1 MGIAVTPEQRELAEA
16 VRGWIARAVPPEEV
30 RKLLDAP
37 GGGRPPFWD
46 ALAAQGLLAVHLP
59 EACGGGGGDL
69 VDLAVVVE
77 EAARAALPGPFAANV
92 LTAAVL
98 AAELPRETGE
108 AGEGGDSLRGSGF
121 DPPAGTPGHEDLV
134 RDLGRPD
141 PVRGLGRS
149 DLVRDPGRADLLR
162 ALGCGERI
170 GAVAFGTGTMTVRAV
185 DGGYVLDGTAPPVL
199 SGADADVLVLAASRA
214 VSDRIVDTGLVSDN
228 TSGAGAGS
236 DRTPGAGAVSDHALG
251 VDVLSE
257 RILGTR
263 TVSDGTRDAG
273 VVSDQTAGAGA
284 VSDHAPDAGTAS
296 ECAVWLVVDAVDLD
310 VRAHDSADPT
320 RGTAEVRARGVRVPA
335 GRVLAVGPS
344 LVRDLAAVVLAADA
358 CGTAAWSL
366 DTAAGHARVREQ
378 FGRPIGHFQGV
389 KHLCADMLLRLEQA
403 RALTWDAARAG
414 QEPPGVR
421 ELTAALAAGTALDAA
436 CSCAKD
442 CVQILGGIGFTWEH
456 DAHLHLR
463 RALVARQ
470 LLGSGSGHLRRAV
483 RLARDGVRRELRLEL
498 PPEASGYRAAA
509 REVIDRVRGLGPADA
524 RRSLAPTGYAAP
536 HLPPPYGLGAGP
548 VQQLA
553 VQQELAEAGVR
564 ISDLGIATWV
574 VPSLIAHG
582 THRQQERYLLPTLRG
597 DLLWCQLFSEPG
609 AGSDLASLR
618 TRAERTADGR
628 WRINGQKVWTS
639 AAQWADHGILL
650 ARTNPAAPKHKG
662 LTYFVVDMKT
672 TDGIDIRPLKEITG
686 DSLFNEVYFD
696 DVLLPA
702 DAVVGEVD
710 DGWRV
715 ARNTLG
721 NERVHMADQLTFD
734 TGLEAL
740 IPADVDG
747 PRLGALLAE
756 AHALACITLRTTL
769 RQVSGVEPG
778 AGASVRKL
786 VQTAHQQK
794 VAELALELLGP
805 EGALCEGPGKRAVH
819 GFLLSRCLTI
829 AGGTTQVQLN
839 VVAERIL
846 GLPRD

>member
-37 GGGRPPFWD
+37 SGGRPPFWD

-77 EAARAALPGPFAANV
+77 EAARAALPGPFVANA
-92 LTAAVL
+92 LASAVL
-98 AAELPRETGE
+98 AAELAGGPGE
-108 AGEGGDSLRGSGF
+108 RDGTVG
-121 DPPAGTPGHEDLV
+121 PA
-134 RDLGRPD
+134 RM
-141 PVRGLGRS
+141 
-149 DLVRDPGRADLLR
+149 PGRAGLVR

-170 GAVAFGTGTMTVRAV
+170 GAVAFGTGTLTARAV

-199 SGADADVLVLAASRA
+199 SGGDADVLVLAARCDERA
-214 VSDRIVDTGLVSDN
+214 ASDGELDGDPGPERP
-228 TSGAGAGS
+228 
-236 DRTPGAGAVSDHALG
+236 PGAGRPSGRAADGGPVSGHVLG
-251 VDVLSE
+251 PGPVP
-257 RILGTR
+257 G
-263 TVSDGTRDAG
+263 RD
-273 VVSDQTAGAGA
+273 TGAGPVPGCDTGPGPVPGCDTGA
-284 VSDHAPDAGTAS
+284 EAAS
-296 ECAVWLVVDAVDLD
+296 GGRVLWLVVDAAGLA
-310 VRAHDSADPT
+310 VRPHGSADPT
-320 RGTAEVRARGVRVPA
+320 RATAEVRARGLSVPA
-335 GRVLAVGPS
+335 DRVLAVGPS

-366 DTAAGHARVREQ
+366 DTAAAHARVREQ

-389 KHLCADMLLRLEQA
+389 KHLCAGMLLRLEQA

-414 QEPPGVR
+414 QEPPGTRGLV
-421 ELTAALAAGTALDAA
+421 AALAAGTALDAA
-436 CSCAKD
+436 FSCAED

-456 DAHLHLR
+456 DAHLYLR

-470 LLGSGSGHLRRAV
+470 LLGAGGGHLRRAV
-483 RLARDGVRRELRLEL
+483 RLARDGARRELRLEL
-498 PPEASGYRAAA
+498 PPEASGYRAEA
-509 REVIDRVRGLGPADA
+509 RAVIDRVRGLGPADA
-524 RRSLAPTGYAAP
+524 RRALAPTGYAAP

-553 VQQELAEAGVR
+553 VQQELAAAGVR
-564 ISDLGIATWV
+564 ISDLGIAAWV
-574 VPSLIAHG
+574 VPSLVAHG
-582 THRQQERYLLPTLRG
+582 TRRQLERYLLPTLRG

-628 WRINGQKVWTS
+628 WRVNGQKVWTS
-639 AAQWADHGILL
+639 AARWADHGILL
-650 ARTNPAAPKHKG
+650 ARTNPAAPRHKG
-662 LTYFVVDMKT
+662 LTYFVVDMRN
-672 TDGIDIRPLKEITG
+672 TDGIDIRPLREITG
-686 DSLFNEVYFD
+686 DSLFNEVWFD

-702 DAVVGEVD
+702 DAVVGGVD

-715 ARNTLG
+715 ARDTLG

-769 RQVSGVEPG
+769 RQVSGVQPG

-805 EGALCEGPGKRAVH
+805 EGALCEGPGERAVH

-839 VVAERIL
+839 LVAERLL

>member
-16 VRGWIARAVPPEEV
+16 VSGWIARAVPAGEV
-30 RKLLDAP
+30 RKLLDSP
-37 GGGRPPFWD
+37 GTGRPPFWD
-46 ALAAQGLLAVHLP
+46 ALAAQGLLAVHVP
-59 EACGGGGGDL
+59 EDLGGGGGDL

-77 EAARAALPGPFAANV
+77 EAARAALPGPFVATA
-92 LTAAVL
+92 LAAAVL
-98 AAELPRETGE
+98 ATDVMGE
-108 AGEGGDSLRGSGF
+108 AGEGPASGAAAGS
-121 DPPAGTPGHEDLV
+121 
-134 RDLGRPD
+134 
-141 PVRGLGRS
+141 VRGA
-149 DLVRDPGRADLLR
+149 GRADLVR
-162 ALGCGERI
+162 ALARGERI
-170 GAVAFGTGTMTVRAV
+170 GAVAFGTGSLTARPV

-199 SGADADVLVLAASRA
+199 SGADADVLLLAASGGTPA
-214 VSDRIVDTGLVSDN
+214 DPG
-228 TSGAGAGS
+228 
-236 DRTPGAGAVSDHALG
+236 RTLWFV
-251 VDVLSE
+251 
-257 RILGTR
+257 T
-263 TVSDGTRDAG
+263 DA
-273 VVSDQTAGAGA
+273 AEMA
-284 VSDHAPDAGTAS
+284 
-296 ECAVWLVVDAVDLD
+296 
-310 VRAHDSADPT
+310 VRAHESADPT
-320 RGTAEVRARGVRVPA
+320 RATAEVRARGVRVPA
-335 GRVLAVGPS
+335 DRVLAVGPS

-366 DTAAGHARVREQ
+366 DTAAAHARVREQ

-414 QEPPGVR
+414 RERPGVR
-421 ELTAALAAGTALDAA
+421 GLAASLSVGTALETA

-456 DAHLHLR
+456 DAHLYLR

-470 LLGSGSGHLRRAV
+470 LLGAGGGHLRRAV
-483 RLARDGVRRELRLEL
+483 RLAREGVRRELRLEL
-498 PPEASGYRAAA
+498 PPEAAGHRAGA
-509 REVIDRVRGLGPADA
+509 RAVIGRARGLGPADA
-524 RRSLAPTGYAAP
+524 RRALAPTGYAAP

-548 VQQLA
+548 VHQLA
-553 VQQELAEAGVR
+553 VQQELAAAGVR
-564 ISDLGIATWV
+564 VSDLGIATWV

-582 THRQQERYLLPTLRG
+582 TPEQLERYLPATLRG

-618 TRAERTADGR
+618 TRAERTPDGR

-650 ARTNPAAPKHKG
+650 ARTDPDAPKHKG
-662 LTYFVVDMKT
+662 LTYFVVDMKN
-672 TDGIDIRPLKEITG
+672 TDGIGIRPLKEITG
-686 DSLFNEVYFD
+686 DSLFNEVWFD

-715 ARNTLG
+715 ARTTLG

-740 IPADVDG
+740 IPADVDAV
-747 PRLGALLAE
+747 RLGALLAE

-769 RQVSGVEPG
+769 RQVSGAEPG

-786 VQTAHQQK
+786 AQTAHQQR

-805 EGALCEGPGKRAVH
+805 EGALCEGPGERAVH

-839 VVAERIL
+839 VVAERML